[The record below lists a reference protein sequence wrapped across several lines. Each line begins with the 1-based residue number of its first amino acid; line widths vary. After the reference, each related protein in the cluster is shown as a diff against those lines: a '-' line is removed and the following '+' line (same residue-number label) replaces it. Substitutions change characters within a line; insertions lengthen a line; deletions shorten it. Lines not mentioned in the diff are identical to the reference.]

1 MNRRQSGRAAAVLLL
16 LIALVF
22 VAFLGV
28 TALRVGPPP
37 EIAIAPGL
45 TAIGKR
51 TPVTVTVTEPG
62 RGLVHVR
69 VELSQG
75 ARTESLAE
83 KSYDTPP
90 AWKLW
95 AKGTASDELHL
106 EVGRETVKGLKG
118 GTLVIRATADR
129 AGSWLRT
136 PASTVRELDLPVR
149 LTPPALELLSTAT
162 YVRQGGS
169 EAVVYR
175 VGDSAVQSGVRAGS
189 WFFPGYALPG
199 GGPGDRF
206 ALFAVPYDMGSA
218 DGIRLVA
225 ADDVGNEAQAAF
237 IDKFFPEPPGR
248 DKIEIGDAFMN
259 RVVPAIMSQTP
270 ELADQG
276 GLLEN
281 YLQINRDLRRRN
293 NEKLVEL
300 AQASQSRFLWT
311 RPFQQMRNSQ
321 VMARFADHRTYFY
334 KGQRV
339 DEQDHLGLDLATTRA
354 DAVPAANDGVVVLAR
369 FFGIF
374 GNAVVLDHGC
384 GLMSL
389 YGHLSSIGVQEGAQ
403 VERGETLGRSG
414 DTGLAG
420 GDHLHFTLILAGLP
434 VTPVEWWDAHWI
446 QDRIARKLGAALPL
460 TP

>member
-1 MNRRQSGRAAAVLLL
+1 MRRNEPRRSFRIPLIG
-16 LIALVF
+16 IALVGL
-22 VAFLGV
+22 VLL
-28 TALRVGPPP
+28 ALALFRAG
-37 EIAIAPGL
+37 AAPSIKL
-45 TAIGKR
+45 TPALPAVGKR
-51 TPVTVTVTEPG
+51 TAVTVDVEAPG
-62 RGLVHVR
+62 RGLSHVR
-69 VELSQG
+69 VEMVQWE
-75 ARTESLAE
+75 RVETLAE
-83 KSYDTPP
+83 KSYQTRA
-90 AWKLW
+90 AWAFWGDRTERDAIKV
-95 AKGTASDELHL
+95 
-106 EVGRETVKGLKG
+106 EVGRDTIKGLKA

-129 AGSWLRT
+129 AGSWLRE
-136 PASTVRELDLPVR
+136 PAATVQEIELPVR
-149 LTPPALELLSTAT
+149 LTPPALERLSTAT
-162 YVRQGGS
+162 YVRQGGC

-175 VGDSAVQSGVRAGS
+175 VGESAVQSGVRAGT
-189 WFFPGYALPG
+189 WFFPGYPLPG
-199 GGPGDRF
+199 GGPADRF

-248 DKIEIGDAFMN
+248 DDIEITDAFMN
-259 RVVPAIMSQTP
+259 RVVPSILSQSP

-281 YLQINRDLRRRN
+281 YLQINRELRRRN
-293 NEKLVEL
+293 NEKLIEL
-300 AQASQSRFLWT
+300 AHGSQPRFLWT
-311 RPFQQMRNSQ
+311 RPFSQMRNSQ

-334 KGQRV
+334 NGRKI

-374 GNAVVLDHGC
+374 GNAVVIDHGY
-384 GLMSL
+384 GLLSL
-389 YGHLSSIGVQEGAQ
+389 YGHLSSIGVQEGAT
-403 VERGETLGRSG
+403 VTRGEMLGRSG

-420 GDHLHFTLILAGLP
+420 GDHLHFTLLLAGLP

-460 TP
+460 AP